1 MMNLLNFL
9 CMRKGV
15 ETPGNILESPCLGA
29 YTLVEK
35 EFLSMLRGTYT
46 AKTFLID

>member
-1 MMNLLNFL
+1 MNLLNFL

-35 EFLSMLRGTYT
+35 EFLIMLRGTYT
-46 AKTFLID
+46 EKTFLID